1 MSSHLRD
8 TTRCS
13 PGLMPIFALGHIV
26 PAIGA
31 IRTATGSYQ
40 YPVAVLGMIALTM
53 GLVDAHDSY
62 RDVSPTNRPRNRAW
76 KVWMYSLTIAW
87 LLCIVFS
94 GLQTAIQT
102 QRFLLIGMCWQVP
115 CIPLFSVQ
123 KFRLCKPK
131 TVLGE
136 AKSLFVAICMGYF
149 TADAAMFHYCH
160 DKTASCSQQSLRT
173 RSLCLV
179 ILYHFFR
186 ETVNDARDIA
196 EDSRDGLKT
205 LPMKLGKR
213 NTFII
218 MAASGLPLDMMLT
231 AGLWATQGGV
241 WVNPRL
247 VLEGGLRICLTM
259 AAYWKILQYP
269 RKNVWA
275 WGAMGLLGLTPVLW
289 AQASLLDGYR
299 VMGRQ

>member
-1 MSSHLRD
+1 
-8 TTRCS
+8 
-13 PGLMPIFALGHIV
+13 
-26 PAIGA
+26 
-31 IRTATGSYQ
+31 
-40 YPVAVLGMIALTM
+40 M
-53 GLVDAHDSY
+53 GLVDAL
-62 RDVSPTNRPRNRAW
+62 
-76 KVWMYSLTIAW
+76 SLMNK
-87 LLCIVFS
+87 
-94 GLQTAIQT
+94 Q
-102 QRFLLIGMCWQVP
+102 
-115 CIPLFSVQ
+115 
-123 KFRLCKPK
+123 
-131 TVLGE
+131 LGE

-218 MAASGLPLDMMLT
+218 MAALGLPLDMMLT

-299 VMGRQ
+299 VMPHTTALISPDGKTGRLPGLGWSSWNEYEDRINETVFVRVAELLKELGLEDLGYEYVNIDDA